1 MATLQK
7 PTVLVLGASG
17 QIGRFVVQQLDQTP
31 EEVHVRVAAR
41 TLERCL
47 ALQQEGRDAVL
58 LDLDQPN
65 TFAAALRGVDRVFL
79 LTGYTVAMLVH
90 SKTFVDAATKAR
102 VQHIVHLGVFGHW
115 DCTDP
120 HIAWHQLVETYI
132 EASGIAW
139 THIHPNMFMEQIP
152 KFMKIR
158 NDSFSVFWGS
168 DRMGWIASRD
178 IGAVAATVLREGP
191 AKHSGQNYWLSA
203 EVAGGEELA
212 TLFSE
217 ALGRPI
223 RCDHKKPEDFASTM
237 ASTGDYN
244 VESWYAAAVIEFL
257 KQFSDGRMGDFGTVR
272 DDTPYL
278 TGTPSMT
285 LRPWIQETRSYFQ
298 SVSGSP

>member
-1 MATLQK
+1 MTMLK
-7 PTVLVLGASG
+7 EPTVLIIGSTG
-17 QIGRFVVQQLDQTP
+17 QIGRFILEYLKREPDTVHIRVTARRPEQVATFQQQG
-31 EEVHVRVAAR
+31 
-41 TLERCL
+41 
-47 ALQQEGRDAVL
+47 QDAVL
-58 LDLDQPN
+58 LDLDSPA
-65 TFAAALRGVDRVFL
+65 TFATALYGVDRVFL
-79 LTGYTVAMLVH
+79 LTGYTVAMLAQ
-90 SKTFVDAATKAR
+90 SKTFIDAARKAR
-102 VQHIVHLGVFGHW
+102 IQHIVHLGVFGHW

-191 AKHSGQNYWLSA
+191 AKHSEQNYWLSA
-203 EVAGGEELA
+203 EVAGGQELA

-223 RCDHKKPEDFASTM
+223 RCDQKKPEDFASTM

-257 KQFSDGRMGDFGTVR
+257 K
-272 DDTPYL
+272 
-278 TGTPSMT
+278 
-285 LRPWIQETRSYFQ
+285 
-298 SVSGSP
+298 

>member
-1 MATLQK
+1 MTMLQK
-7 PTVLVLGASG
+7 PTVLILGSTG
-17 QIGRFVVQQLDQTP
+17 QIGRFILEYLKREPDAVDIRVTARRPEQVATFQQQG
-31 EEVHVRVAAR
+31 
-41 TLERCL
+41 
-47 ALQQEGRDAVL
+47 QDAVL
-58 LDLDQPN
+58 LDLDRPA

-79 LTGYTVAMLVH
+79 LTGYSVAMLAQ
-90 SKTFVDAATKAR
+90 SKTFIDAARKAR
-102 VQHIVHLGVFGHW
+102 IQHFVHLGVFGHW

-158 NDSFSVFWGS
+158 NDSFSVFWGP
-168 DRMGWIASRD
+168 DRMGWIASQD

-191 AKHSGQNYWLSA
+191 AKHGGQNYWLSA

-223 RCDHKKPEDFASTM
+223 QCDHKRPEDFASTM

-285 LRPWIQETRSYFQ
+285 LRQWIQENRS
-298 SVSGSP
+298 SLIG

>member
-1 MATLQK
+1 MTTLQK
-7 PTVLVLGASG
+7 PTVLILGSTG
-17 QIGRFVVQQLDQTP
+17 QIGTFILEYLKRKPDAVHIRVTARRPEQVARFQQQG
-31 EEVHVRVAAR
+31 
-41 TLERCL
+41 
-47 ALQQEGRDAVL
+47 QDAVL
-58 LDLDQPN
+58 LDLDRPA
-65 TFAAALRGVDRVFL
+65 TFAAALYGVDRVFL
-79 LTGYTVAMLVH
+79 LTGYTVAMLAQ
-90 SKTFVDAATKAR
+90 SKTFIDAARKAR
-102 VQHIVHLGVFGHW
+102 IQHIVHLGVFGHW

-158 NDSFSVFWGS
+158 NDSFSVFWGC

-191 AKHSGQNYWLSA
+191 AKHSGQDYWLSA

-217 ALGRPI
+217 ALGRFI
-223 RCDHKKPEDFASTM
+223 RCDHKTPEDFASTM

-257 KQFSDGRMGDFGTVR
+257 KQFSDGRMGDFGTIR

-278 TGTPSMT
+278 TGAPSMT
-285 LRPWIQETRSYFQ
+285 LRQWIQENRS
-298 SVSGSP
+298 SLIG

>member
-1 MATLQK
+1 MTMLPK
-7 PTVLVLGASG
+7 PTVLILGSTG
-17 QIGRFVVQQLDQTP
+17 QIGRFILEYLKREPDAVDIRVTARRPEQVATFQQQG
-31 EEVHVRVAAR
+31 
-41 TLERCL
+41 
-47 ALQQEGRDAVL
+47 QDAVL
-58 LDLDQPN
+58 LDLDRPA

-79 LTGYTVAMLVH
+79 LTGYSVAMLAQ
-90 SKTFVDAATKAR
+90 SKTFIDAARKAR
-102 VQHIVHLGVFGHW
+102 IQHFVHLGVFGHW

-158 NDSFSVFWGS
+158 NDSFSVFWGP
-168 DRMGWIASRD
+168 DRMGWIASQD

-191 AKHSGQNYWLSA
+191 AKHGGQNYWLSA

-223 RCDHKKPEDFASTM
+223 QCDHKRPEDFASTM

-257 KQFSDGRMGDFGTVR
+257 KQFSDGRMGDFGTER
-272 DDTPYL
+272 
-278 TGTPSMT
+278 
-285 LRPWIQETRSYFQ
+285 
-298 SVSGSP
+298 

>member
-1 MATLQK
+1 MTMLPK
-7 PTVLVLGASG
+7 PTVLILGSTG
-17 QIGRFVVQQLDQTP
+17 QIGRFILEYLKREPDAVDIRVTARRPEQVATFQQQG
-31 EEVHVRVAAR
+31 
-41 TLERCL
+41 
-47 ALQQEGRDAVL
+47 QDAVL
-58 LDLDQPN
+58 LDLDRPA

-79 LTGYTVAMLVH
+79 LTGYSVAMLAQ
-90 SKTFVDAATKAR
+90 SKTFIDAARKAR
-102 VQHIVHLGVFGHW
+102 IQHFVHLGVFGHW

-158 NDSFSVFWGS
+158 NDSFSVFWGP
-168 DRMGWIASRD
+168 DRMGWIASQD

-191 AKHSGQNYWLSA
+191 AKHGGQNYWLSA

-223 RCDHKKPEDFASTM
+223 QCDHKRPEDFASTM

-272 DDTPYL
+272 DETPYL
-278 TGTPSMT
+278 TGRPSMT
-285 LRPWIQETRSYFQ
+285 LRQWIQENRS
-298 SVSGSP
+298 SLIG

>member
-1 MATLQK
+1 MTILKK
-7 PTVLVLGASG
+7 PTVLILGSTG
-17 QIGRFVVQQLDQTP
+17 QIGKFILEYLKREAGTVHIRVTARRPEQVATFQQQG
-31 EEVHVRVAAR
+31 
-41 TLERCL
+41 
-47 ALQQEGRDAVL
+47 QDAVL
-58 LDLDQPN
+58 LDLDSPA
-65 TFAAALRGVDRVFL
+65 TFAAALCGVDRVFL
-79 LTGYTVAMLVH
+79 LTGYTVAMLAQ
-90 SKTFVDAATKAR
+90 SKTFIDAARKAR
-102 VQHIVHLGVFGHW
+102 IQHIVHLGVFGHW

-120 HIAWHQLVETYI
+120 HIVWQQLVETYI

-158 NDSFSVFWGS
+158 NDRFSVFWGS

-203 EVAGGEELA
+203 EVAGGEELV

-257 KQFSDGRMGDFGTVR
+257 KQFSDGRMADFGTVR

-285 LRPWIQETRSYFQ
+285 LRQWIQENRS
-298 SVSGSP
+298 SLIG

>member
-1 MATLQK
+1 MTMLPK
-7 PTVLVLGASG
+7 PTVLILGSTG
-17 QIGRFVVQQLDQTP
+17 QIGRFILEYLKREPDAVDIRVTARRPEQVATFQQQG
-31 EEVHVRVAAR
+31 
-41 TLERCL
+41 
-47 ALQQEGRDAVL
+47 QDAVL
-58 LDLDQPN
+58 LDLDSPA
-65 TFAAALRGVDRVFL
+65 TFAAALYGVDRVFL
-79 LTGYTVAMLVH
+79 LTGYTVAMLTQ
-90 SKTFVDAATKAR
+90 SKTFIDAARKAR
-102 VQHIVHLGVFGHW
+102 IQHIVHLGVFGHW

-158 NDSFSVFWGS
+158 NDSFSVFWGP
-168 DRMGWIASRD
+168 DRMGWIASQD

-191 AKHSGQNYWLSA
+191 AKHGGQNYWLSA

-223 RCDHKKPEDFASTM
+223 QCDHKRPEDFASTM

-285 LRPWIQETRSYFQ
+285 LRQWIQENRSLLI
-298 SVSGSP
+298 G

>member
-1 MATLQK
+1 MLQK
-7 PTVLVLGASG
+7 PTVLILGATG
-17 QIGRFVVQQLDQTP
+17 QIGRFILEYLKRESDAVHIRATARRPEQVATFQQQG
-31 EEVHVRVAAR
+31 H
-41 TLERCL
+41 
-47 ALQQEGRDAVL
+47 DAVL
-58 LDLDQPN
+58 LDLDNPG

-79 LTGYTVAMLVH
+79 LTGYTVAMLAQ
-90 SKTFVDAATKAR
+90 SRTFIDAARKAR
-102 VQHIVHLGVFGHW
+102 IQHIVHLGVFGHW

-191 AKHSGQNYWLSA
+191 AKHNGQNYWLSA

-223 RCDHKKPEDFASTM
+223 RCNRKKPEDFASTM

-244 VESWYAAAVIEFL
+244 VE
-257 KQFSDGRMGDFGTVR
+257 G
-272 DDTPYL
+272 
-278 TGTPSMT
+278 
-285 LRPWIQETRSYFQ
+285 
-298 SVSGSP
+298 

>member
-1 MATLQK
+1 MTMLPK
-7 PTVLVLGASG
+7 PTVLILGSTG
-17 QIGRFVVQQLDQTP
+17 QIGRFILEYLKREPDAVDIRVTARRPEQVATFQQQG
-31 EEVHVRVAAR
+31 
-41 TLERCL
+41 
-47 ALQQEGRDAVL
+47 QDAVL
-58 LDLDQPN
+58 LDLDRPA

-79 LTGYTVAMLVH
+79 LTGYSVAMLAQ
-90 SKTFVDAATKAR
+90 SKTFIDAARKAR
-102 VQHIVHLGVFGHW
+102 IQHFVHLGVFGHW

-158 NDSFSVFWGS
+158 NDSFSVFWGP
-168 DRMGWIASRD
+168 DRMGWIASQD

-191 AKHSGQNYWLSA
+191 AKHGGQNYWLSA

-223 RCDHKKPEDFASTM
+223 QCDHKRPEDFASTM

-244 VESWYAAAVIEFL
+244 VENWYAAAVIEFL

-285 LRPWIQETRSYFQ
+285 LRQWIQENRS
-298 SVSGSP
+298 SLIG

>member
-1 MATLQK
+1 MTMLKK
-7 PTVLVLGASG
+7 PTVLILGSTG
-17 QIGRFVVQQLDQTP
+17 QIGRFILEYLKREPDTVHIRVTARRPEQVATFQQQG
-31 EEVHVRVAAR
+31 
-41 TLERCL
+41 
-47 ALQQEGRDAVL
+47 QDAVL
-58 LDLDQPN
+58 LDLDSPV
-65 TFAAALRGVDRVFL
+65 TFAAALYGVDRVFL
-79 LTGYTVAMLVH
+79 LTGYTVAMLAQ
-90 SKTFVDAATKAR
+90 SKTFIDAARKAR
-102 VQHIVHLGVFGHW
+102 IQHIVHLGVFGHW

-120 HIAWHQLVETYI
+120 HIVWHQLVETYI

-158 NDSFSVFWGS
+158 NDRFSVFWGS

-178 IGAVAATVLREGP
+178 IGAVAAAVLREGP

-212 TLFSE
+212 TLFCE

-257 KQFSDGRMGDFGTVR
+257 KQFSDGRMADFGTVR

-278 TGTPSMT
+278 TGAPSMT
-285 LRPWIQETRSYFQ
+285 LRQWIQENRS
-298 SVSGSP
+298 SLIG

>member
-1 MATLQK
+1 
-7 PTVLVLGASG
+7 
-17 QIGRFVVQQLDQTP
+17 
-31 EEVHVRVAAR
+31 
-41 TLERCL
+41 
-47 ALQQEGRDAVL
+47 
-58 LDLDQPN
+58 LDLDSPA
-65 TFAAALRGVDRVFL
+65 TFAAALCGVDRVFL
-79 LTGYTVAMLVH
+79 LTGYSVAMLAQ
-90 SKTFVDAATKAR
+90 SKTFIDAARKAR

-152 KFMKIR
+152 NFMKIR

-223 RCDHKKPEDFASTM
+223 RCDHKKPEDFASIM

-285 LRPWIQETRSYFQ
+285 LRQWIQENRS
-298 SVSGSP
+298 SLIG

>member
-1 MATLQK
+1 MTMLPK
-7 PTVLVLGASG
+7 PTVLILGSTG
-17 QIGRFVVQQLDQTP
+17 QIGRFILEYLKREPDAVDIRVTARRPEQVATFQQQG
-31 EEVHVRVAAR
+31 
-41 TLERCL
+41 
-47 ALQQEGRDAVL
+47 QDAVL
-58 LDLDQPN
+58 LDLDRPA

-79 LTGYTVAMLVH
+79 LTGYSVAMLAQ
-90 SKTFVDAATKAR
+90 SKTFIDAARKAR
-102 VQHIVHLGVFGHW
+102 IQHFVHLGVFGHW

-158 NDSFSVFWGS
+158 NDSFSVFWGP
-168 DRMGWIASRD
+168 DRMGWIASQD

-191 AKHSGQNYWLSA
+191 AKHGGQNYWLSA

-223 RCDHKKPEDFASTM
+223 QCDHKRPEDFASTM

-285 LRPWIQETRSYFQ
+285 LRQWIQENRS
-298 SVSGSP
+298 SLIG

>member
-1 MATLQK
+1 MTMLKK
-7 PTVLVLGASG
+7 PTVLILGSTG
-17 QIGRFVVQQLDQTP
+17 QIGRFILEYLKREPDTVHIRVTVRRP
-31 EEVHVRVAAR
+31 EQVA
-41 TLERCL
+41 TF
-47 ALQQEGRDAVL
+47 LQQGQDAVL
-58 LDLDQPN
+58 LDLDSPA
-65 TFAAALRGVDRVFL
+65 TFAAALCGVDRVFL
-79 LTGYTVAMLVH
+79 LTGYTVAMLAQ
-90 SKTFVDAATKAR
+90 SKTFIDAARKAR
-102 VQHIVHLGVFGHW
+102 IQHIVHLGVFGHW

-120 HIAWHQLVETYI
+120 HIVWHQLVETYI

-285 LRPWIQETRSYFQ
+285 LRQWIQENRS
-298 SVSGSP
+298 SLIG

>member
-1 MATLQK
+1 MTMLQK
-7 PTVLVLGASG
+7 PTVLILGSTG
-17 QIGRFVVQQLDQTP
+17 QIGRFILEYLKREPDAVHIRVTARRPEQVTTFQQQG
-31 EEVHVRVAAR
+31 
-41 TLERCL
+41 
-47 ALQQEGRDAVL
+47 QDAVL
-58 LDLDQPN
+58 LDLDSPA
-65 TFAAALRGVDRVFL
+65 TFAAALYGVDRVFL
-79 LTGYTVAMLVH
+79 LTGYTVAMLAQ
-90 SKTFVDAATKAR
+90 SKTFIDAARKAR
-102 VQHIVHLGVFGHW
+102 IQHIVHLGVFGHW

-120 HIAWHQLVETYI
+120 HIAWHQLVESYI

-223 RCDHKKPEDFASTM
+223 RCDHKKPEDFASIM

-285 LRPWIQETRSYFQ
+285 LRQWIQENRS
-298 SVSGSP
+298 SLIG

>member
-1 MATLQK
+1 MTMHQK
-7 PTVLVLGASG
+7 PTILILGSTG
-17 QIGRFVVQQLDQTP
+17 QIGRFILEYLKREPDAVHIRVTARRP
-31 EEVHVRVAAR
+31 EQIAGFRK
-41 TLERCL
+41 
-47 ALQQEGRDAVL
+47 QGQDAVL
-58 LDLDQPN
+58 LDLDRPA
-65 TFAAALRGVDRVFL
+65 TFAAALSGVDRVFL
-79 LTGYTVAMLVH
+79 LTGYTVAMLSQ
-90 SKTFVDAATKAR
+90 SKTFIDAARKAR
-102 VQHIVHLGVFGHW
+102 IQHIVHLGVFGHW

-158 NDSFSVFWGS
+158 NDRFSVFWGS
-168 DRMGWIASRD
+168 DRMGWIAARD
-178 IGAVAATVLREGP
+178 IGAVVATVLREGP

-217 ALGRPI
+217 SLGRPI
-223 RCDHKKPEDFASTM
+223 RFDHKKPEDF

-285 LRPWIQETRSYFQ
+285 LREWIQENRS
-298 SVSGSP
+298 SLIG

>member
-1 MATLQK
+1 
-7 PTVLVLGASG
+7 
-17 QIGRFVVQQLDQTP
+17 
-31 EEVHVRVAAR
+31 
-41 TLERCL
+41 
-47 ALQQEGRDAVL
+47 
-58 LDLDQPN
+58 
-65 TFAAALRGVDRVFL
+65 VDRVFL
-79 LTGYTVAMLVH
+79 LTGYTVAMLAQ
-90 SKTFVDAATKAR
+90 SKTFIDAARKAR
-102 VQHIVHLGVFGHW
+102 IQRIVHLGVFGHW

-120 HIAWHQLVETYI
+120 HIVWHQLVETYI
-132 EASGIAW
+132 DASGIAW

-191 AKHSGQNYWLSA
+191 VKHGGQNYWLSA

-223 RCDHKKPEDFASTM
+223 RCDHKKPENFASTM

-257 KQFSDGRMGDFGTVR
+257 KQFSDGRMADFGNVR

-278 TGTPSMT
+278 TGAPSMT
-285 LRPWIQETRSYFQ
+285 LRQWIQENRSLLI
-298 SVSGSP
+298 G

>member
-1 MATLQK
+1 MTMLPK
-7 PTVLVLGASG
+7 PTVLILGSTG
-17 QIGRFVVQQLDQTP
+17 QIGRFILEYLKREPDAVHIRVTARRP
-31 EEVHVRVAAR
+31 EQVA
-41 TLERCL
+41 TF
-47 ALQQEGRDAVL
+47 QHQGQDAVL
-58 LDLDQPN
+58 LDLDSPA

-79 LTGYTVAMLVH
+79 LTGYTVAMLAQ
-90 SKTFVDAATKAR
+90 SKTFIDAARKAR
-102 VQHIVHLGVFGHW
+102 IQQIVHLGVFGHW

-158 NDSFSVFWGS
+158 NDSFPVFWGS

-191 AKHSGQNYWLSA
+191 AKHGGQNYWLSA

-223 RCDHKKPEDFASTM
+223 RYDHKKPEDFASTM

-278 TGTPSMT
+278 TGAPSMT
-285 LRPWIQETRSYFQ
+285 LRQWIQENRS
-298 SVSGSP
+298 SLIG

>member
-1 MATLQK
+1 M
-7 PTVLVLGASG
+7 
-17 QIGRFVVQQLDQTP
+17 
-31 EEVHVRVAAR
+31 
-41 TLERCL
+41 L
-47 ALQQEGRDAVL
+47 AQ
-58 LDLDQPN
+58 
-65 TFAAALRGVDRVFL
+65 
-79 LTGYTVAMLVH
+79 
-90 SKTFVDAATKAR
+90 SKTFIDAARKAR
-102 VQHIVHLGVFGHW
+102 IQQIVHLGVFGHW

-158 NDSFSVFWGS
+158 NDSFPVFWGS

-191 AKHSGQNYWLSA
+191 AKHGGQNYWLSA

-223 RCDHKKPEDFASTM
+223 RYDHKKPEDFASTM

-278 TGTPSMT
+278 TGAPSMT
-285 LRPWIQETRSYFQ
+285 LRQWIQENRS
-298 SVSGSP
+298 SLIG

>member
-1 MATLQK
+1 MTMLPK
-7 PTVLVLGASG
+7 PTVLILGSTG
-17 QIGRFVVQQLDQTP
+17 QIGRFILEYLKREPDAVDIRVTARRPEQVATFQQQG
-31 EEVHVRVAAR
+31 
-41 TLERCL
+41 
-47 ALQQEGRDAVL
+47 QDAVL
-58 LDLDQPN
+58 LDLDRPA

-79 LTGYTVAMLVH
+79 LTGYSVAMLAQ
-90 SKTFVDAATKAR
+90 SKTFIDVARKAR
-102 VQHIVHLGVFGHW
+102 IQHFVHLGVFGHW

-158 NDSFSVFWGS
+158 NDSFSVFWGP

-191 AKHSGQNYWLSA
+191 AKHGGQNYWLSA

-223 RCDHKKPEDFASTM
+223 QCDHKRPEDFASTM

-285 LRPWIQETRSYFQ
+285 LRQWIQENRS
-298 SVSGSP
+298 SLIG

>member
-1 MATLQK
+1 MTMLPK
-7 PTVLVLGASG
+7 PTVLILGSTG
-17 QIGRFVVQQLDQTP
+17 QIGRFILEYLKREPDAVDIRVTARRPEQVATFQQQG
-31 EEVHVRVAAR
+31 
-41 TLERCL
+41 
-47 ALQQEGRDAVL
+47 QDAVL
-58 LDLDQPN
+58 LDLDRPA

-79 LTGYTVAMLVH
+79 LTGYSVAMLAQ
-90 SKTFVDAATKAR
+90 SKTFIDAARKAR
-102 VQHIVHLGVFGHW
+102 IQHFVHLGVFGHW

-158 NDSFSVFWGS
+158 NDSFSVFWGP

-191 AKHSGQNYWLSA
+191 AKHGGQNYWLSA

-212 TLFSE
+212 TLFSQ

-223 RCDHKKPEDFASTM
+223 QCDHKRPEDFASTM

-285 LRPWIQETRSYFQ
+285 LRQWIQENRS
-298 SVSGSP
+298 SLIG

>member
-1 MATLQK
+1 MTMLQK
-7 PTVLVLGASG
+7 PTVLILGSTG
-17 QIGRFVVQQLDQTP
+17 QIGRFILEYLKREPDAVDIRVTARRPEQVATFQQQG
-31 EEVHVRVAAR
+31 
-41 TLERCL
+41 
-47 ALQQEGRDAVL
+47 QDAVL
-58 LDLDQPN
+58 LDLDRPA

-79 LTGYTVAMLVH
+79 LTGYSVAMLTQ
-90 SKTFVDAATKAR
+90 SKTFIDAARKAR
-102 VQHIVHLGVFGHW
+102 IQHIVHLGVFGHW

-158 NDSFSVFWGS
+158 NDSFSVFWGP

-191 AKHSGQNYWLSA
+191 AKHGEQNYWLSA

-223 RCDHKKPEDFASTM
+223 QCDHKRPEDFASTM

-285 LRPWIQETRSYFQ
+285 LRQWIQENRS
-298 SVSGSP
+298 SLIG